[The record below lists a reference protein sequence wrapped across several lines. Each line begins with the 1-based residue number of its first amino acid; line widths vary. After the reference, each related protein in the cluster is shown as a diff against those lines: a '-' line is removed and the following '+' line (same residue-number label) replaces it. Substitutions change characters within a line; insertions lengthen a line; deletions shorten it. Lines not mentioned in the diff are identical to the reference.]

1 MSTLRLEGVCSVLEE
16 TLFMNA
22 IQTAEHARALIDA
35 YGENAEAHAAQKANA
50 LRNSGEHQH
59 AEAWMQVR
67 KAINQMRGSHVS

>member
-1 MSTLRLEGVCSVLEE
+1 
-16 TLFMNA
+16 MNS

-35 YGENAEAHAAQKANA
+35 YGEKAEAHAAQKANK

-67 KAINQMRGSHVS
+67 KAIKQMRASHVS